1 MAFSKTHI
9 LQTFQSTEVAIRTA
23 AALLRQTQNP
33 LIQQSELHSQQK
45 ILTDRPSGRT
55 VRSVNSVPSSQI

>member
-33 LIQQSELHSQQK
+33 LIQQSELHSQ
-45 ILTDRPSGRT
+45 
-55 VRSVNSVPSSQI
+55 